1 MNKIETKLVS
11 VISDGVKKTFDLDS
25 VEGLVMVEIPR
36 DNANGDYS
44 SNIAMR
50 LAKLLK
56 KKPEAIWVTVLAK
69 IGEYSMD
76 IMTLHFV
83 FFKLVDYIWFKCFNV
98 DEQFALNT
106 FPHSFKTEWSNI
118 VYSIVGIIGPILVR
132 MTLDFGKKQV
142 IKVYLRKE
150 VKES

>member
-11 VISDGVKKTFDLDS
+11 VISDAVKKTFDLDS

-56 KKPEAIWVTVLAK
+56 KKPFDIANELKENLRCLVL
-69 IGEYSMD
+69 
-76 IMTLHFV
+76 
-83 FFKLVDYIWFKCFNV
+83 
-98 DEQFALNT
+98 
-106 FPHSFKTEWSNI
+106 
-118 VYSIVGIIGPILVR
+118 SISG
-132 MTLDFGKKQV
+132 
-142 IKVYLRKE
+142 
-150 VKES
+150 